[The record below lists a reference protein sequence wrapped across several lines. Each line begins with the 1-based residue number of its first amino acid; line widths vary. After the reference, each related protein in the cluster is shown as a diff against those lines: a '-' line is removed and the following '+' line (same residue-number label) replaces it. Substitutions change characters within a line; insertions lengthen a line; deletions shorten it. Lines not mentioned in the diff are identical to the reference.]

1 MIYFDCLFAPQ
12 VQTWKSHEGNQ
23 KYKDIGA
30 DLVMK
35 TSQEEQDAA
44 NEEEKAMEVISNLVK
59 MEIDR
64 QSWRGEMALKAYEF
78 NKSNA
83 KSVDASAAEQGIGQP
98 LPPIQRDSAFTAGGW
113 IASAAQQRR
122 KLALDGGMAV
132 TKLRLRKSG
141 D

>member
-1 MIYFDCLFAPQ
+1 MQ
-12 VQTWKSHEGNQ
+12 VQSWKSHEGTQ
-23 KYKDIGA
+23 HYKDIGA

-35 TSQEEQDAA
+35 TSNEEKEASQ
-44 NEEEKAMEVISNLVK
+44 EEEKYTEEINKLVS

-64 QSWRGEMALKAYEF
+64 QIWRGEMASKAYEF
-78 NKSNA
+78 SKSI
-83 KSVDASAAEQGIGQP
+83 KSGDVDASAAEQGIGQP

>member
-1 MIYFDCLFAPQ
+1 
-12 VQTWKSHEGNQ
+12 
-23 KYKDIGA
+23 
-30 DLVMK
+30 
-35 TSQEEQDAA
+35 
-44 NEEEKAMEVISNLVK
+44 
-59 MEIDR
+59 MEIGR
-64 QSWRGEMALKAYEF
+64 QIWRGEMASKAYEF
-78 NKSNA
+78 SKIIKSGD
-83 KSVDASAAEQGIGQP
+83 VDASAVEQGIGQP